1 LAPRQLFLPAP
12 LSSTSAV
19 IAAEA
24 RRHKGKLIS
33 GVLAVV
39 ALIA

>member
-1 LAPRQLFLPAP
+1 
-12 LSSTSAV
+12 V